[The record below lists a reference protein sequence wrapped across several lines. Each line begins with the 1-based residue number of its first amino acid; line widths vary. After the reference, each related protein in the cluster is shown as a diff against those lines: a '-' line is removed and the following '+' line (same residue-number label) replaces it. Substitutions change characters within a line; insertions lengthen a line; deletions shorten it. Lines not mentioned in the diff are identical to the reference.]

1 MTTEAT
7 SGWRDAGLSPDQRV
21 RDLMARMTP
30 REKIAQLHGVWVG
43 IDSGGEMAP
52 HEHDFAVEP
61 PDLDE
66 LSRRGIGQLTRVFG
80 TRPIAPEVGAHSL
93 ARTQRKIIAGNRFD
107 PPGLAKGPYVLAVS
121 VREGRL
127 VLDIRDVD
135 NCTLHVLALALGPFR
150 RLIKDYH
157 LVVEAHERAVA
168 ESGPESRVQAI
179 DMGRRGLHNEGA
191 ELLQQRLKDRIEVD
205 FETARRLFTLVC
217 ALHQRI

>member
-1 MTTEAT
+1 MPE
-7 SGWRDAGLSPDQRV
+7 QRLIRV
-21 RDLMARMTP
+21 ELP
-30 REKIAQLHGVWVG
+30 E
-43 IDSGGEMAP
+43 
-52 HEHDFAVEP
+52 EP
-61 PDLDE
+61 PAPSAFAEAD
-66 LSRRGIGQLTRVFG
+66 RRGA
-80 TRPIAPEVGAHSL
+80 IADL
-93 ARTQRKIIAGNRFD
+93 LAGNHFD
-107 PPGLAKGPYVLAVS
+107 PVDLAPGPYALAVMI
-121 VREGRL
+121 REGRL

-135 NCTLHVLALALGPFR
+135 NRPLHVLALALGPFR

-191 ELLQQRLKDRIEVD
+191 ELLQQRLKGRVEVD